1 VCNRWREFVPSL
13 DRKCIVLAP
22 WCERIVCEE
31 EVKTRT
37 KGDAVPDAK
46 PAGEGEEAGTEE
58 APKGLTGAAKT
69 LCIPFEQAGV
79 VFARPRLSLRL
90 RASQCVVGIAG

>member
-1 VCNRWREFVPSL
+1 MPSL

-46 PAGEGEEAGTEE
+46 PSGEGEEAGTDE

-69 LCIPFEQAGV
+69 LCIPFEQV
-79 VFARPRLSLRL
+79 RLFLLFSPGALVN
-90 RASQCVVGIAG
+90 RAAAMTG

>member
-1 VCNRWREFVPSL
+1 VPSL

-46 PAGEGEEAGTEE
+46 PSGEGEEAGTDE

-69 LCIPFEQAGV
+69 LCIPFEQV
-79 VFARPRLSLRL
+79 RLFLLFSLGAL
-90 RASQCVVGIAG
+90 VNRAAAMTG